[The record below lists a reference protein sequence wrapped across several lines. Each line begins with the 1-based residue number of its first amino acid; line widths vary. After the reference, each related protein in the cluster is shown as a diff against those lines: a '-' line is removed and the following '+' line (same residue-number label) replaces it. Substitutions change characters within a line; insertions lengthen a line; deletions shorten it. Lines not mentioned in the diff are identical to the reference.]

1 VAPKRA
7 HTRANPEGPL
17 TSVPDPEKII
27 SKGKALHRQA
37 VGSAAA
43 SVSGIPIVTQS
54 FISEKSFAEI
64 VNSKEI
70 KNSSQAARVEEP
82 SLPSNIID
90 SALEIEFSSRLKEH
104 PSPSSPNSSPSR
116 LSESILHTYTHP
128 PALEEIIQ
136 DLSSRGE
143 GNLASLLSRF
153 YKVSYFPSA
162 SETALMNEVRRAFIS
177 NSGNLSPPSSPPNHP
192 SPPLSPSSSSSSST
206 IQVIMAGQ
214 TQTRMEQILASRY
227 APLILPNPLSAM
239 PTGDYQKYMPKFTG
253 AGEYTA
259 EEHIEAFYAYAENIN
274 ISEEDVWTRVFVQ
287 SLDGQ
292 ARKWFKE
299 LPANSIT
306 GIEQLDAAFLK
317 YWGERRDLL
326 YYMSEF
332 GNLKR
337 KYDESV
343 SDFIKRFNKMFGKIP
358 AEIKPSDASAKITF
372 SAAFDAEFCLILRE
386 RRSATLALMQDA
398 ALEVESNITA
408 SQKLK
413 GRAEKKKPAVE
424 SSSSSSNSQMEKMA
438 KMLDT
443 LTSEMSKLKVQNQTP
458 IRTKESGNLAPRNP
472 NAFQYRRNNPQTQI
486 LQRDRNPNEDQR
498 IRVPLQNVVM
508 DEENVDE
515 QGEVEGD
522 IHCVGDETGTSYLT
536 QQDYEQS
543 LVTEET
549 EDDLLGDGIFT
560 AEDKSRYNLRSK
572 SKTAQT
578 EASASS
584 AETTAPVKQKDH
596 TSEDQPAKS
605 SKEKAPASPKKAA
618 APVSQPA
625 PEVQPF
631 FEQQKDQDAP
641 SSKVKVSD
649 KSVDKTPYSFNFE
662 AELQKIKIPI
672 PLVELMKNDM
682 FKRDILG
689 TLDPQ
694 SVSHSADVLNI
705 YDDNPTITLGPM
717 VEDRDESCP
726 PFYISLNIHEKTLHN
741 CLLDSGA
748 SHNLMPKAV
757 MDDLGLEIT
766 KPYHDLFSFDS
777 RKVKCLGMIKDLAVT
792 LTQASMKTMVMDIVV
807 ADIPPKFGCLLSRSW
822 MKRLGGTLQMDLSYA
837 TIPVFGGVNRRL
849 YRESQLAYVISDE
862 KNPSNH
868 PLYAVDTDMGSC
880 ILQIDDSL
888 SDTLLLRKPP
898 DQTPVQPT
906 EIAEDGLWTTF
917 FDGACAKESAG
928 AGIVFISPSKKTSHL
943 SYKLEFKVT
952 NNIAE
957 YEALLL
963 GLNAAKAK
971 GIRKLQVFG
980 DADLIIQQ
988 VNKSFQAKHV
998 RLKAYRDEVLEA
1010 IKSFADFKIT
1020 FVPRAMNEVADSL
1033 AVSACAFIPPLPHK
1047 LSYEI
1052 QIRHRPSLPDNV
1064 KFWKVFEDDVELT
1077 RFLAVVDEFAELQ
1090 IDQDNEHD
1098 DEVEQPKLKN
1108 KIAAHEI
1115 VQLSTN
1121 RIPKGLVPLERLFD
1135 NNDVAVKLQTA
1146 EKESEVFKYNVANE
1160 QDPRHVNLASHLSDK
1175 QKDDYGKLLKEFSD
1189 IFAWQYDDL
1198 KTFDTDVIQHK
1209 IPLNKDSKPFH
1220 QKLRSF
1226 NPLLLPTMEK
1236 EIRKLLDAR
1245 IIIPL
1250 RYSEWIANLVPVR
1263 KKNGE
1268 IRLCVDFRNLN
1279 KCSRKDNYPLP
1290 KMEHMLQKVSGSKV
1304 MSFIDGF
1311 SGYNQI
1317 VVHPEDREKTAFT
1330 TPWGTFVYEKMPFG
1344 LMNAGA
1350 TFQRAM
1356 DIAFIGEKDKF
1367 VLIYLDDITV
1377 FSSSHELHL
1386 QHLRKTFLK
1395 CRRYGISL
1403 NPKKSSFALKE
1414 GKLLGHI
1421 VSEDGVKIDP
1431 KRVEA
1436 IRNLSLPRSK
1446 KDIQSFLGTINFV
1459 RRFIGNFAELTKHI
1473 TAMLKKDS
1481 EMKWTEA
1488 ARQSFHDIKE
1498 AITTAPVLISPDF
1511 SKVFYIFSFASNDT
1525 IAAVLL

>member
-1 VAPKRA
+1 
-7 HTRANPEGPL
+7 
-17 TSVPDPEKII
+17 
-27 SKGKALHRQA
+27 
-37 VGSAAA
+37 
-43 SVSGIPIVTQS
+43 
-54 FISEKSFAEI
+54 
-64 VNSKEI
+64 
-70 KNSSQAARVEEP
+70 
-82 SLPSNIID
+82 
-90 SALEIEFSSRLKEH
+90 
-104 PSPSSPNSSPSR
+104 
-116 LSESILHTYTHP
+116 
-128 PALEEIIQ
+128 
-136 DLSSRGE
+136 
-143 GNLASLLSRF
+143 
-153 YKVSYFPSA
+153 
-162 SETALMNEVRRAFIS
+162 
-177 NSGNLSPPSSPPNHP
+177 
-192 SPPLSPSSSSSSST
+192 
-206 IQVIMAGQ
+206 
-214 TQTRMEQILASRY
+214 
-227 APLILPNPLSAM
+227 
-239 PTGDYQKYMPKFTG
+239 
-253 AGEYTA
+253 
-259 EEHIEAFYAYAENIN
+259 
-274 ISEEDVWTRVFVQ
+274 
-287 SLDGQ
+287 
-292 ARKWFKE
+292 
-299 LPANSIT
+299 
-306 GIEQLDAAFLK
+306 
-317 YWGERRDLL
+317 
-326 YYMSEF
+326 MSEF

-337 KYDESV
+337 KYDESL

-372 SAAFDAEFCLILRE
+372 FVAFDADFCLILRE

-398 ALEVESNITA
+398 TLEVESNITA

-413 GRAEKKKPAVE
+413 GRAEKKKSVVD
-424 SSSSSSNSQMEKMA
+424 SSSSSNSQMEKMA
-438 KMLDT
+438 EMLDN
-443 LTSEMSKLKVQNQTP
+443 LTSEMSKLKVQNQP
-458 IRTKESGNLAPRNP
+458 PAKEKESNTFSPRNP
-472 NAFQYRRNNPQTQI
+472 NAFPYRRNNPQTQI
-486 LQRDRNPNEDQR
+486 LQRDRNSNEDQR
-498 IRVPLQNVVM
+498 IKVPLQNVVM
-508 DEENVDE
+508 DEDSGEGQEDE
-515 QGEVEGD
+515 EGD
-522 IHCVGDETGTSYLT
+522 IHYVGDETGTSYLT
-536 QQDYEQS
+536 QQVYEQS
-543 LVTEET
+543 FITEEA

-560 AEDKSRYNLRSK
+560 VEDKNRYNLRSK
-572 SKTAQT
+572 SKADQADASTPPAKTA
-578 EASASS
+578 
-584 AETTAPVKQKDH
+584 APVKQRDH
-596 TSEDQPAKS
+596 TSEDHLAKS
-605 SKEKAPASPKKAA
+605 SKEKAPASPNK
-618 APVSQPA
+618 VDA
-625 PEVQPF
+625 PEIQPLT
-631 FEQQKDQDAP
+631 EQQKDQEAP
-641 SSKVKVSD
+641 SSQVKFSD
-649 KSVDKTPYSFNFE
+649 KIADKAPYSFNFE

-672 PLVELMKNDM
+672 PLVELMKNEM
-682 FKRDILG
+682 FKRDILK

-694 SVSHSADVLNI
+694 SVSHSVDVLNI
-705 YDDNPTITLGPM
+705 YDDKPTITLGPM
-717 VEDRDESCP
+717 VEDRDESFP

-757 MDDLGLEIT
+757 MDELGLEIT

-807 ADIPPKFGCLLSRSW
+807 ADIPPKFGCLLSRAW

-837 TIPVFGGVNRRL
+837 TIPIFGGVNRRL

-868 PLYAVDTDMGSC
+868 PIYAVDTDMGSC
-880 ILQIDDSL
+880 ILQFDESL
-888 SDTLLLRKPP
+888 SNTLLLRKPL
-898 DQTPVQPT
+898 DQTTVQPT
-906 EIAEDGLWTTF
+906 EIAQDDLWTMF
-917 FDGACAKESAG
+917 FDGACTKESAG
-928 AGIVFISPSKKTSHL
+928 AGIVFISPKKKTSHL
-943 SYKLEFKVT
+943 SFKLDFKVT
-952 NNIAE
+952 NNIVE
-957 YEALLL
+957 YESLLL
-963 GLNAAKAK
+963 GLNAAKEK
-971 GIRKLQVFG
+971 GIKKLQVFG

-1020 FVPRAMNEVADSL
+1020 FLPRAMNEVADSL
-1033 AVSACAFIPPLPHK
+1033 AISACAFIPPLPHK

-1052 QIRHRPSLPDNV
+1052 QVRHRPSLPDNV
-1064 KFWKVFEDDVELT
+1064 KFWKVFEDDTELT

-1098 DEVEQPKLKN
+1098 DEVEQPKLKS

-1135 NNDVAVKLQTA
+1135 NNDVAVKLQSA
-1146 EKESEVFKYNVANE
+1146 ERESYVSKYNVASE

-1198 KTFDTDVIQHK
+1198 KTFDTEVIQHK
-1209 IPLNKDSKPFH
+1209 IPLNKDTKPFR
-1220 QKLRSF
+1220 QNLRSF
-1226 NPLLLPTMEK
+1226 NPLLLPMMEK

-1250 RYSEWIANLVPVR
+1250 RYSEWISNLVPVR

-1268 IRLCVDFRNLN
+1268 IRLYVDFRNLN

-1317 VVHPEDREKTAFT
+1317 VVHPEDKEKTTFT
-1330 TPWGTFVYEKMPFG
+1330 TPWGTFMYEKMPFS

-1367 VLIYLDDITV
+1367 VLIYLDDIIV

-1403 NPKKSSFALKE
+1403 NPKKSNFALRE

-1421 VSEDGVKIDP
+1421 VSEDGVNIDP
-1431 KRVEA
+1431 KRVDA

-1473 TAMLKKDS
+1473 TAMLRKDS
-1481 EMKWTEA
+1481 EIKWTEA
-1488 ARQSFHDIKE
+1488 TR
-1498 AITTAPVLISPDF
+1498 
-1511 SKVFYIFSFASNDT
+1511 
-1525 IAAVLL
+1525 